1 MLLLRDWHVFNL
13 LVVHRHMYSDVAVVM
28 DVMMA
33 VLLLHGRDMIKVLL
47 VYGHVCFDMMVI
59 VDAWAMP
66 RGFSLSRS

>member
-1 MLLLRDWHVFNL
+1 MHLLHDWHVFNL
-13 LVVHRHMYSDVAVVM
+13 LVVHRHMYSDVVVVM

-33 VLLLHGRDMIKVLL
+33 VLLLHGRDMTKVLL

-59 VDAWAMP
+59 VDAWTMS